1 MPGMAG
7 AGTAGGGAGTQTEA
21 PPGLRL
27 DGIVRRSGGA
37 TMVIVNGEVQPAPPG
52 GVMRGA
58 VRLQADGRSVVLKPG
73 QRYDPD
79 TGEVHEAAR

>member
-1 MPGMAG
+1 
-7 AGTAGGGAGTQTEA
+7 
-21 PPGLRL
+21 
-27 DGIVRRSGGA
+27 
-37 TMVIVNGEVQPAPPG
+37 MVIVNGEVQPAPRG